1 MNKQPYIIPLKAFS
15 YQSIFQRL
23 TFGQMFA
30 MDIRNSS
37 NLYMMLMYVYMKAYR
52 EALEDF
58 EYAVKDSSYVDLA
71 LLSVKQKYC
80 EKIDRIANEMSI

>member
-1 MNKQPYIIPLKAFS
+1 MNKQPYIIRWWAFS
-15 YQSIFQRL
+15 YQRIFQRL
-23 TFGQMFA
+23 TFGQMLA
-30 MDIRNSS
+30 MEIRNSS

-58 EYAVKDSSYVDLA
+58 EYAVKDSTYVDLA

-80 EKIDRIANEMSI
+80 EKIDRIASEVSI